1 MKLKPVFAM
10 LVALSPVAQAA
21 DLLTVYKSAKSQ
33 DPQFL
38 AAQAKLQAAQEKVP
52 QGRSLLLPN
61 VGLSANTTYNHFD
74 TKLNS
79 PIQAGLP
86 IGGSGNY
93 NSHGYTLSLSQPVF
107 RLQDWIQL
115 DEAHLQVAA
124 AQAQFRSSEQDL
136 VIRVAQA
143 YFGVLLAID
152 NVELVHAQ
160 KAAISEELQQAKQNF
175 DVGTATI
182 TDTNE
187 AQARY
192 DLVVA
197 QEIAA
202 ASDLEVK
209 KRTLATLTGK
219 MPGQLDSVNSKFEPS
234 LPVPDDAGQWVNAAL
249 QGNPDLAGSRI
260 LEKIAEKEVEKR
272 RAGHLP
278 TLSVVA
284 SYGDNSASGGPLLD
298 LASRTKQSA
307 IGLQFNLPIFQ
318 GGAISSQ
325 TREAAANLEKSKDD
339 EEGARRNTELN
350 ARQAFLGVESG
361 MARVKALEQALTS
374 SQTMLESTKLG
385 QEVGV
390 RTAVDVLNAQQQLY
404 SAKRDLY
411 QARYDYLVSEL
422 KLKAAS
428 GSLTDSDLEAVNRA
442 LH

>member
-1 MKLKPVFAM
+1 MTLKPIFAM
-10 LVALSPVAQAA
+10 LVALSSAAHAA
-21 DLLTVYKSAKSQ
+21 DLLSVYRDAKVQ
-33 DPQFL
+33 DPVFL
-38 AAQAKLQAAQEKVP
+38 ASQARLRAAEEKVP
-52 QGRSLLLPN
+52 QGRALLLPN
-61 VGLSANTTYNHFD
+61 VGLNANTTYNHFK
-74 TKLNS
+74 TTLTN
-79 PIQAGLP
+79 PGFAGLP
-86 IGGSGNY
+86 LGGNGNY
-93 NSHGYTLSLSQPVF
+93 NSNGYTVSLSQPVF
-107 RLQDWIQL
+107 RLQDWIQF

-124 AQAQFRSSEQDL
+124 ARAQFRSAEQDL
-136 VIRVAQA
+136 IIRAAQA

-152 NVELVHAQ
+152 NVELVRAQ
-160 KAAISEELQQAKQNF
+160 KEAISEELQQAKQNF

-192 DLVVA
+192 DLVSA

-202 ASDLEVK
+202 LSDLEVK
-209 KRTLATLTGK
+209 KRTLATLIGK
-219 MPGQLDSVNSKFEPS
+219 MPGQLDAVNAKFEPS
-234 LPVPDDAGQWVNAAL
+234 LPVPDDAGKWVEAAL
-249 QGNPDLAGSRI
+249 KGNPDLISSQI
-260 LEKIAEKEVEKR
+260 LEKIAEKEVQKR

-284 SYGDNSASGGPLLD
+284 SYSDNSASGGPLLD

-307 IGLQFNLPIFQ
+307 VGLQFNLPIFQ

-325 TREAAANLEKSKDD
+325 TREAAADLERSKDD
-339 EEGARRNTELN
+339 EEGASRNAELN

-361 MARVKALEQALTS
+361 MAQVKALEQALTS
-374 SQTMLESTKLG
+374 SKTMLESTKLG
-385 QEVGV
+385 QDVGV

-404 SAKRDLY
+404 SARRDLY
-411 QARYDYLVSEL
+411 KARYDYLISEL